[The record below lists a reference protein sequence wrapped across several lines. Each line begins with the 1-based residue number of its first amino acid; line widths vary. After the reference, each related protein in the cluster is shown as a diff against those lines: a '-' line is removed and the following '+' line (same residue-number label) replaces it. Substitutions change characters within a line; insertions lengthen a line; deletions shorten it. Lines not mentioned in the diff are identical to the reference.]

1 MKDGKRLKS
10 QSCLLKIPFISVIFL
25 RNYQNR
31 MFHPP
36 ATLFSGMFFGGGGG
50 GWGEKGEQP
59 LASYSM
65 RIPKI
70 LSVN

>member
-10 QSCLLKIPFISVIFL
+10 QSCFLKIPFTSVTFL

-31 MFHPP
+31 VFHPP
-36 ATLFSGMFFGGGGG
+36 ATLFSGMFFGGGW
-50 GWGEKGEQP
+50 WGEEGEQP

-65 RIPKI
+65 RIRKI
-70 LSVN
+70 LGVN